1 MSSMRDGARP
11 FKGLGQRGVR
21 ALTRG
26 LGALVP
32 SSAAALPRT
41 TVLRLRRS
49 MRLSTPARRRL
60 RLAPLWAGAAAVP
73 VGVVML
79 AVSLNR
85 VPSSGSVQPSA
96 SGTSERPGA
105 GIAATAPAMA
115 LPAATM
121 APAPAPPAITSSPTL
136 RPHEIFGFAPYWT
149 LPIAGGFDLRDLTTV
164 AYFGVDVAPDGSII
178 GGGDGWAGYQSQDL
192 AQLISAAHF
201 AGDRVVLTAKS
212 FDQATLDRLS
222 SDPTAGDRLGS
233 QLVQAIQAKA
243 MDGANLDFEG
253 LGGADRVGITRFIA
267 AVSGR
272 LHAANPHWQ
281 VTVDTYT
288 SSASNPNGFFDV
300 PTLARVTDGLFVM
313 AYDMESSGAASPNSP
328 LDYYSANIIQSM
340 AWYRWAASPSKV
352 ILGLPFYGYDWPTT
366 NNAPNAAA
374 AGNPAPVGYDRIR
387 ASGLPTYW
395 DPRGSVPW
403 TAYQVGGQ
411 WHEAYYDNPQSLAMK
426 AYVADADGLA
436 GVGIWALGMDGND
449 PSMMSALL
457 GRARPLKLPMGP
469 STVSAS
475 SPPPGAPPPAA
486 PSSPPPAQSPPPQQS
501 PPPSSP
507 PPNSPPPG
515 GGGSSPPSSSPSPVP
530 RVTVP

>member
-1 MSSMRDGARP
+1 MRDGARP
-11 FKGLGQRGVR
+11 F
-21 ALTRG
+21 RG
-26 LGALVP
+26 LGRRGAKALTHRL
-32 SSAAALPRT
+32 AALAPSNLSAWPRAA
-41 TVLRLRRS
+41 VVRLRRTI
-49 MRLSTPARRRL
+49 RLTPPIRRRL

-73 VGVVML
+73 VGVVVL
-79 AVSLNR
+79 AMSLNR
-85 VPSSGSVQPSA
+85 VPSSGPLQPL
-96 SGTSERPGA
+96 GPGSERPTA
-105 GIAATAPAMA
+105 GIEATAPAVA
-115 LPAATM
+115 LPPATM
-121 APAPAPPAITSSPTL
+121 APAPAPPAVTATPTL

-149 LPIAGGFDLRDLTTV
+149 LPVAGGFDLRDMTTV

-178 GGGDGWAGYQSQDL
+178 ASGDGWAGYQSQDL

-222 SDPTAGDRLGS
+222 SDPAAADRLAS

-243 MDGANLDFEG
+243 LDGANLDFEG
-253 LGGADRVGITRFIA
+253 LGGADRVGFARFVSR
-267 AVSGR
+267 VSGW
-272 LHAANPHWQ
+272 LHAVNPHWQ

-288 SSASNPNGFFDV
+288 SSASNPNDFFDV
-300 PTLARVTDGLFVM
+300 PDLARVTDGLFVM
-313 AYDMESSGAASPNSP
+313 AYDMYSSGAASPNSP
-328 LDYYSANIIQSM
+328 LNSYSANVVQSM

-352 ILGLPFYGYDWPTT
+352 ILGLPFYGYDWPTA

-387 ASGLPTYW
+387 ASNLPTYW

-449 PSMMSALL
+449 PAMMAALL
-457 GRARPLKLPMGP
+457 GKARPLKLPTGP
-469 STVSAS
+469 STLS
-475 SPPPGAPPPAA
+475 SSNPPPGGAPPPAGA
-486 PSSPPPAQSPPPQQS
+486 PGGPPPGQSPPPQS

-507 PPNSPPPG
+507 PPSGGGSPPPN
-515 GGGSSPPSSSPSPVP
+515 GGGSPPPSTSPVP